1 MKKYGKR
8 VSCRSFLAFI
18 QRIHCD
24 QSITDQVR
32 SMKSA
37 STIPLPSICTRI
49 AARYEPPSSVMVF
62 LGDGSGT
69 NDDHFANHKI
79 FDDQDRELGI
89 AVDIEGLPRPP
100 LESVNRNIVAKSSP
114 ASKYHNAILCHHVS
128 AEQ

>member
-1 MKKYGKR
+1 
-8 VSCRSFLAFI
+8 
-18 QRIHCD
+18 
-24 QSITDQVR
+24 
-32 SMKSA
+32 
-37 STIPLPSICTRI
+37 
-49 AARYEPPSSVMVF
+49 MVF

-89 AVDIEGLPRPP
+89 AVDIEGLPQPP